1 MQYLHAS
8 FDNISSECG
17 TAGVELAELVRA
29 KMQNGQFYISSNLD
43 LTRDLLRK
51 NEVCLRTVSQIP
63 FKHCLVRLAAGI
75 GLGVSVMGGEGH

>member
-1 MQYLHAS
+1 MV
-8 FDNISSECG
+8 N
-17 TAGVELAELVRA
+17 
-29 KMQNGQFYISSNLD
+29 FYISSNLD

-75 GLGVSVMGGEGH
+75 GLGVSVMGGGEGH